1 VKDTL
6 CFLRDNSQE
15 YDMPV
20 VVGSID
26 NNNVQD
32 DVL

>member
-1 VKDTL
+1 
-6 CFLRDNSQE
+6 LRDNSQE